1 MLEGTAV
8 WDQIK
13 DIYPD
18 MTESEKKIADYL
30 MMNMTDAIELT
41 ITDLAQ
47 AIETSAGTITRFCK
61 KIGVGSYSALKLT
74 MQKTLTET
82 NLPQT
87 PLTLEPMQRSYI
99 ELIQTTAYLIDQDE
113 LFAIC
118 EHITNCR
125 SIHLYGLGNAGL
137 VAQEMEYRLRRMGL
151 LATTAFDSHSM
162 VMDASVVTKD
172 DLVIAFSNSGE
183 SREVVQAVQLAQDVG
198 CTTVAFVGYQH
209 SPLAELVDYRLL
221 TAGASGEAFLINTQL
236 PLLFTADAVT
246 KTLMET
252 NDHLKAHYM
261 KTLKALDQLKERS
274 DS

>member
-1 MLEGTAV
+1 MWEQMKHV
-8 WDQIK
+8 
-13 DIYPD
+13 YSE
-18 MTESEKKIADYL
+18 MTDSEKKIADYL
-30 MMNMTDAIELT
+30 MANMKEAIEMN
-41 ITDLAQ
+41 ITDLAN
-47 AIETSAGTITRFCK
+47 AIATSPGTITRFCK
-61 KIGVGSYSALKLT
+61 KIGVGSYSSLKLM

-87 PLTLEPMQRSYI
+87 TSLEPMQRSYI
-99 ELIQTTAYLIDQDE
+99 ELIQTTAHLIDQDE
-113 LFAIC
+113 LLAIC
-118 EHITNCR
+118 KEIISSR
-125 SIHLYGLGNAGL
+125 SVHLYGLGNAGL

-162 VMDASVVTKD
+162 VMDASIVTSE

-183 SREVVQAVQLAQDVG
+183 SREVVQAVQLAKESG

-209 SPLAELVDYRLL
+209 SPLAEVVDYRLL

-252 NDHLKAHYM
+252 NETLKAHYM
-261 KTLKALDQLKERS
+261 RTLNALDRLKERS
-274 DS
+274 D